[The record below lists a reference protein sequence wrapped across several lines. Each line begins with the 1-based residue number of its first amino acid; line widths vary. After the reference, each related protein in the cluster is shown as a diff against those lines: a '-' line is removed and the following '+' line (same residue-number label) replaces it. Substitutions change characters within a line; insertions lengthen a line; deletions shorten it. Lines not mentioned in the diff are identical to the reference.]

1 MKMRNM
7 SRTPFSQR
15 GLSIIELM
23 IALLLCTLLI
33 LGVTQVYIDNKR
45 TFLSQHDQNDTQD
58 GSRFAMFSIQ
68 QLLLKTGYKT
78 LAQDSREIAFPYLAA
93 ANGCQSFA
101 VGQSVRPTANGR
113 GVCIRYQRRLANET
127 DCLGNVIATTNAIVT
142 RLELTTA
149 TNELQC
155 SAQGAAAQTLVSD
168 VANIAFTYGIDTND
182 DRLAEAF
189 VTTPAADAWPVSVR
203 VSLLQRSSNN
213 GTAIGQQSYF
223 FPLSSTTATT
233 ATDTRLYNSA
243 QTTVTLRN
251 IAQ

>member
-1 MKMRNM
+1 MKIHSM
-7 SRTPFSQR
+7 SGTKFSQR
-15 GLSIIELM
+15 GLSLIELM

-68 QLLLKTGYKT
+68 QILLKAGYKT
-78 LAQDSREIAFPYLAA
+78 LAQDSREVAFPFLAA
-93 ANGCQSFA
+93 ANGCPTFTS
-101 VGQSVRPTANGR
+101 GQSVLPTSSGQ
-113 GVCIRYQRRLANET
+113 GICIRYQRRTADET
-127 DCLGNVIATTNAIVT
+127 DCLGNTIATANAIVT
-142 RLELTTA
+142 RLERVAA

-168 VANIAFTYGIDTND
+168 VSNIAFTYGVDTNA

-189 VTTPAADAWPVSVR
+189 VTTPASDVWPVSVR
-203 VSLLQRSSNN
+203 VALLQRSANN
-213 GTAIGQQSYF
+213 NTALGQQAYY
-223 FPLSSTTATT
+223 FPLSSTASTT